1 MKAETLNC
9 PMCGAATSSDAVK
22 CPFCNSRLATVACP
36 SCFGMIFKGSRFCS
50 HCGAAYDRSDSSE
63 DIASKCPRCVIAM
76 SRVQLGPSAME
87 ECPECSGLWVDAVSF
102 ERICAD
108 REEQAAVLG
117 TASPAPSHAVDL
129 PAGSKV
135 RYIPCPQCG
144 QLMNRINIA
153 RCSGVV
159 VDVCKGHGTW
169 FDRDE
174 LRQIVEFVRGGGL
187 EASRARERADIEEA
201 RRALARDQLAAT
213 MGDKSNGLFN
223 EVESRSNALGAARGI
238 LRFLLD

>member
-1 MKAETLNC
+1 
-9 PMCGAATSSDAVK
+9 
-22 CPFCNSRLATVACP
+22 
-36 SCFGMIFKGSRFCS
+36 
-50 HCGAAYDRSDSSE
+50 
-63 DIASKCPRCVIAM
+63 M
-76 SRVQLGPSAME
+76 SRVQLGTSVLE
-87 ECPECSGLWVDAVSF
+87 ECAECSGLWVDVISF
-102 ERICAD
+102 EKICAD
-108 REEQAAVLG
+108 REQQAAMLG
-117 TASPAPSHAVDL
+117 DASPALSHAVEHS
-129 PAGSKV
+129 AGTKV

-144 QLMNRINIA
+144 QLMNRINFA

-187 EASRARERADIEEA
+187 ETSRARERAEIEEA
-201 RRALARDQLAAT
+201 RRALARDQQAAT
-213 MGDKSNGLFN
+213 MGDNPSSLFN

>member
-1 MKAETLNC
+1 
-9 PMCGAATSSDAVK
+9 
-22 CPFCNSRLATVACP
+22 
-36 SCFGMIFKGSRFCS
+36 
-50 HCGAAYDRSDSSE
+50 
-63 DIASKCPRCVIAM
+63 
-76 SRVQLGPSAME
+76 
-87 ECPECSGLWVDAVSF
+87 
-102 ERICAD
+102 
-108 REEQAAVLG
+108 
-117 TASPAPSHAVDL
+117 
-129 PAGSKV
+129 
-135 RYIPCPQCG
+135 
-144 QLMNRINIA
+144 
-153 RCSGVV
+153 VV

-213 MGDKSNGLFN
+213 MGDKSNSLFD